1 MEGKVIWFFGRP
13 CAGKTS
19 LANSVKNELLAQGVK
34 TISFD
39 GDELRKGINK
49 DLGFSIA
56 DRQENIRRA
65 AELAALFARKGYRVV
80 CSFVTPTEA
89 IREMVHQI
97 IGHALTMVFV
107 STSLEVCS
115 ARDTKGHYKKAQAG
129 ELANFTGITSPF
141 EEPRNMALAIDCGTL
156 SLEEATQGCMEHLL
170 KDLRD

>member
-1 MEGKVIWFFGRP
+1 MEGQVIWFFGRP

-19 LANSVKNELLAQGVK
+19 LANSVKNEMLARGVK

-65 AELAALFARKGYRVV
+65 AELAALFARKGYWVV
-80 CSFVTPTEA
+80 CSFVTPTKE
-89 IREMVHQI
+89 IREMVDQI
-97 IGHALTMVFV
+97 IGRALLMVFV
-107 STSLEVCS
+107 STPLEVCM
-115 ARDTKGHYKKAQAG
+115 ARDTKGHYKRAQAG

-141 EEPRNMALAIDCGTL
+141 EEPLHIALSIDCGKF
-156 SLEEATQGCMEHLL
+156 SLEEATQVCSDHLL
-170 KDLRD
+170 KLTD